1 MVPQGTVLGFDFGVK
16 RIGVAL
22 GNTLTASAHA
32 HCVIDGTTKP
42 LKSSSVSGSR
52 WFWSAVFRGTPTAR
66 RTK

>member
-32 HCVIDGTTKP
+32 HCVIDGTTNR
-42 LKSSSVSGSR
+42 R
-52 WFWSAVFRGTPTAR
+52 WDAIAAVFRGTPTAR